1 MMKRNHLVVVLNILI
16 WCQNQQT
23 TDTNSNR
30 NQKTNSWV
38 TCQSNTFD
46 IFMYSI
52 YCIEKVQKVQKD
64 WKNECQKHESSIF
77 FVPIFILL
85 FIFPRFFIFIM
96 WCSEVFSLL
105 TSNEKKCRKSD
116 SQKWTL
122 ISIKLQK
129 ITLFSLMYPMSCTY
143 TMNGM
148 NAVISYVCEWN
159 SNINVQCSMFEIWYA
174 WRASVNIKCNL
185 FYWQFL
191 PCHFARHW
199 SIAFSVCNFLY
210 GANLYFLRYYPKSNG
225 VCVSKSFSLIHFIYS
240 VHCTHKITVGMNAKL
255 YADCWCYNFHALKFS
270 WENHFNFA
278 TAV

>member
-1 MMKRNHLVVVLNILI
+1 MTWCSDDFIVQFCCYMPLKELYYGNKLLKMMKRNHVVVVLNILI

-23 TDTNSNR
+23 TDTNLNR
-30 NQKTNSWV
+30 NQKTKSWV

-159 SNINVQCSMFEIWYA
+159 SNINVQCSKFDMLGERRWISNVIYFIGNFCHVILPDTDRLHLVYA
-174 WRASVNIKCNL
+174 I
-185 FYWQFL
+185 FYTVPTCTFYDIIQN
-191 PCHFARHW
+191 RME
-199 SIAFSVCNFLY
+199 
-210 GANLYFLRYYPKSNG
+210 
-225 VCVSKSFSLIHFIYS
+225 CVWVSLS
-240 VHCTHKITVGMNAKL
+240 L
-255 YADCWCYNFHALKFS
+255 
-270 WENHFNFA
+270 
-278 TAV
+278 